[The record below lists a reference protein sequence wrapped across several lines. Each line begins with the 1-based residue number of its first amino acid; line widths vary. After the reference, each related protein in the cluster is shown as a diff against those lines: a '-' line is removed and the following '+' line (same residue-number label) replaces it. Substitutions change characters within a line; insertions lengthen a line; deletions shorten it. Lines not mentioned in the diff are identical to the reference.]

1 VGTGRRARPGATL
14 TVHYEGVGW
23 TSKGLFDSSWDRGA
37 TFSCPLGTG
46 QVIEGWD
53 RGLVGMRVGGRRELI
68 VPPALAYGDA
78 GAPPAIGP
86 GETTTFTVDLI
97 GIRPKR

>member
-1 VGTGRRARPGATL
+1 M
-14 TVHYEGVGW
+14 HYEGVGW